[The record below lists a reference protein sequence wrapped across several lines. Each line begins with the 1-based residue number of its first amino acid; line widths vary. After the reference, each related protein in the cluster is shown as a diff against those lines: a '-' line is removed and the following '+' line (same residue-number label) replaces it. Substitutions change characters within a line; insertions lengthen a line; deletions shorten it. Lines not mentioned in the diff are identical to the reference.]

1 MDEQKSEFEE
11 VVSLVNEAQ
20 KKNVF
25 NLADAIKGRSAPE
38 KVITVYTDVQTALEL
53 QELNGKMNEF
63 TYIMDES
70 KFAELEKQA
79 KELTEKISASKLIFH
94 MRGISQ
100 EETEK
105 VTNAI
110 SGNDRATDS
119 GLEYAK
125 DYTCAL
131 VAANIVKVENAVGEV
146 DERKFTLEDA
156 KAMYKNMP
164 VEAWLTL
171 VNTMEQLTLAT
182 GIFKGITDAGF
193 LPKS

>member
-1 MDEQKSEFEE
+1 MDEQTNEFEE

-20 KKNVF
+20 KQNVF

-53 QELNGKMNEF
+53 QELNGKMNDF
-63 TYIMDES
+63 NYIMDEA
-70 KFAELEKQA
+70 KFADLEKQA
-79 KELTEKISASKLIFH
+79 KDLTEKISSSKLIFH
-94 MRGISQ
+94 MRGINQ
-100 EETEK
+100 DDTEK
-105 VTNAI
+105 VT
-110 SGNDRATDS
+110 SGIGGDRATD
-119 GLEYAK
+119 ATIDFAR

-131 VAANIVKVENAVGEV
+131 VAANIVKVENASGEV
-146 DERKFTLEDA
+146 DERKFTLEDGREL
-156 KAMYKNMP
+156 YNNLP

>member
-20 KKNVF
+20 KQNVF

-38 KVITVYTDVQTALEL
+38 KVVTVYTDVQAALEL
-53 QELNGKMNEF
+53 QELNGKMNDF
-63 TYIMDES
+63 NYIMDEG
-70 KFAELEKQA
+70 KFSELEKQA
-79 KELTEKISASKLIFH
+79 KELSEKISTSKLVFH

-105 VTNAI
+105 VTN
-110 SGNDRATDS
+110 GVGGDRATDNT
-119 GLEYAK
+119 LEFAK
-125 DYTCAL
+125 EYTCAL
-131 VAANIVKVENAVGEV
+131 VAANIVKVENAKGEV
-146 DERKFTLEDA
+146 DERKFTIEDA
-156 KAMYKNMP
+156 KGLYKNLP
-164 VEAWLTL
+164 TEAWLTL